1 MMATMIRARGKMCS
15 TSWRNAARTSTSCDV
30 VPPTRVVAPAT
41 AVELADVRTGPATL
55 LIAVMEYGSL
65 VRSTSMSACPLLVV

>member
-1 MMATMIRARGKMCS
+1 MLNVVAQGGG
-15 TSWRNAARTSTSCDV
+15 TSTSCDV

-41 AVELADVRTGPATL
+41 VVELAVVRTGPSTS

-65 VRSTSMSACPLLVV
+65 VKSTSMSACPLLAV